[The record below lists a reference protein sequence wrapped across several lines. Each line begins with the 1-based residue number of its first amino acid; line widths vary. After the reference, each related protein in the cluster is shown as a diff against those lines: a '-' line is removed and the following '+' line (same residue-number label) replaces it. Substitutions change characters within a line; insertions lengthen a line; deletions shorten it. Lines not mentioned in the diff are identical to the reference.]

1 MADLSIRKVLL
12 SVAGKNATSAYDQ
25 VHAPG
30 IIEENLPA
38 DKFKG
43 SFLDASS
50 DVPPPRASE
59 EVKDSRDGRL
69 PAVSSESDL
78 PLLESLL
85 SAADIEEVASRVL
98 TRKTW
103 AFYSSAATDLVT
115 HHQNKAFLRR
125 IMIKPRVLRD
135 VKETDL
141 TRSILGH
148 RTSAPFFISPAAMAR
163 LAHRDGELALAR
175 AAGEEGIIQC
185 VRLPTTHYS
194 AYFPFLWKYEPE
206 TLTLDIK

>member
-1 MADLSIRKVLL
+1 M
-12 SVAGKNATSAYDQ
+12 AGKNATSEYDQ

-43 SFLDASS
+43 AFLEASS
-50 DVPPPRASE
+50 DVPPQGALE
-59 EVKDSRDGRL
+59 EVKESRDQE
-69 PAVSSESDL
+69 PSAISSETNL
-78 PLLESLL
+78 PPLQSLL
-85 SAADIEEVASRVL
+85 SAADIEEVASRLL

-115 HHQNKAFLRR
+115 HHQNKSFLRR
-125 IMIKPRVLRD
+125 IMMKPRVLRN
-135 VKETDL
+135 VSETDL

-148 RTSAPFFISPAAMAR
+148 KTSAPFFISPAAMAR
-163 LAHRDGELALAR
+163 LAHKDGELALAK

-185 VRLPTTHYS
+185 VSCLMINSYAPCTAPGRPAANT
-194 AYFPFLWKYEPE
+194 
-206 TLTLDIK
+206 

>member
-1 MADLSIRKVLL
+1 MSARKVLL

-43 SFLDASS
+43 VFLEATS
-50 DVPPPRASE
+50 DVPSQGALE
-59 EVKDSRDGRL
+59 EIKDSQDQDSH
-69 PAVSSESDL
+69 AKSSETNIP
-78 PLLESLL
+78 PLQSLL
-85 SAADIEEVASRVL
+85 SAADIEDVASRTL

-115 HHQNKAFLRR
+115 HHQNKSFLRR
-125 IMIKPRVLRD
+125 IMIKPRVLRN
-135 VKETDL
+135 VTETDL

-148 RTSAPFFISPAAMAR
+148 KTSAPFFISPAAMAR
-163 LAHRDGELALAR
+163 LAHKDGELALAK

-185 VRLPTTHYS
+185 VSPN
-194 AYFPFLWKYEPE
+194 
-206 TLTLDIK
+206 

>member
-1 MADLSIRKVLL
+1 M
-12 SVAGKNATSAYDQ
+12 AGKNATPEYDQ

-43 SFLDASS
+43 AFLEVSS
-50 DVPPPRASE
+50 DVPPQGALE
-59 EVKDSRDGRL
+59 EVK
-69 PAVSSESDL
+69 ESQGTNSQEITSDTSVP
-78 PLLESLL
+78 PLQSLL
-85 SAADIEEVASRVL
+85 SAADIEQVASRTL

-135 VKETDL
+135 VTETDL

-148 RTSAPFFISPAAMAR
+148 KTSAPFFISPAAMAR
-163 LAHRDGELALAR
+163 LAHKDGELALAK
-175 AAGEEGIIQC
+175 AAGQEGIIQC
-185 VRLPTTHYS
+185 VSLPPLQDFGSLGLRL
-194 AYFPFLWKYEPE
+194 A
-206 TLTLDIK
+206 